1 MDLDYLVILTPHSPE
16 THNIVNTAV
25 FSSMKP
31 TAYLINLARGGVV
44 DEDALIGALR
54 ENQIA
59 GAALDVFR
67 EEPLP
72 EDHPFWSMKN
82 VIVTPH
88 LAGFNDRYA
97 SQALPLVEENVQKF
111 LAGEVD
117 HMVNVVR
124 RGAPPV

>member
-1 MDLDYLVILTPHSPE
+1 
-16 THNIVNTAV
+16 
-25 FSSMKP
+25 
-31 TAYLINLARGGVV
+31 
-44 DEDALIGALR
+44 
-54 ENQIA
+54 
-59 GAALDVFR
+59 
-67 EEPLP
+67 
-72 EDHPFWSMKN
+72 MKN

-111 LAGEVD
+111 LAGDAD